1 MGMTDSQRGPDD
13 RSTPE
18 GADPAA
24 RQPDPPVGGRGV
36 PDSGMYTPPP
46 GAAPGQPVTGYGPPG
61 PGYGRPP
68 YPPQTGS
75 GRTSLIVVGVLGLAV
90 VLGLGVV
97 IGVVVGDTDSGSA
110 AAPAPSSTS
119 ASSSAAAAT
128 TTSRREPAPGIYSMS
143 GITNACE
150 MVDPTPL
157 HRWSSTPREA
167 PQHQEFPPSTSDGGN
182 LYCAIRYTSPSTV
195 PDYATVDE
203 AGIGL
208 QAQFTGA
215 VAAPAYDRW
224 KQTDTAATGSGRAS
238 GEITG
243 IGAQGYWHTATTDTS
258 NGMTYVVGVQDS
270 NVSVRV
276 EVAVLRAK
284 GEPPVNRDELATIA
298 ENQARRALDG
308 LKKT

>member
-1 MGMTDSQRGPDD
+1 MTDSQRGLDD
-13 RSTPE
+13 RSMPE
-18 GADPAA
+18 GADPAV
-24 RQPDPPVGGRGV
+24 RQPDPPVGGWGV
-36 PDSGMYTPPP
+36 PDSGRYTPASWANP
-46 GAAPGQPVTGYGPPG
+46 GLPVAGYGPPG

-68 YPPQTGS
+68 YPPRTGS
-75 GRTSLIVVGVLGLAV
+75 GRTGLIVAGVLGLAV
-90 VLGLGVV
+90 VLCLGVV
-97 IGVVVGDTDSGSA
+97 IGVVVGDRDSESA
-110 AAPAPSSTS
+110 TAPALSSTS

-128 TTSRREPAPGIYSMS
+128 TSRREPAPGIYAMS
-143 GITNACE
+143 GITNACDL
-150 MVDPTPL
+150 VDPTPL

-167 PQHQEFPPSTSDGGN
+167 PVHQEFPPNNFDGGN

-195 PDYATVDE
+195 PDDATIDE

-208 QAQFTGA
+208 QAQITGA
-215 VAAPAYDRW
+215 DAAPAYDRW
-224 KQTDTAATGSGRAS
+224 KQTDTSAAGSGRAS

-258 NGMTYVVGVQDS
+258 NGMTYIVGVQDS

-308 LKKT
+308 LQT

>member
-1 MGMTDSQRGPDD
+1 MNDSQRGPDD

-18 GADPAA
+18 GADPAV
-24 RQPDPPVGGRGV
+24 RQPDPPVGGWGV
-36 PDSGMYTPPP
+36 PDSGMYAPAP

-61 PGYGRPP
+61 QGYGPP
-68 YPPQTGS
+68 PSYPPPTGS
-75 GRTSLIVVGVLGLAV
+75 GRTGLIVVGVLGLAV

-97 IGVVVGDTDSGSA
+97 IGVFIGDTDSGSA

-119 ASSSAAAAT
+119 TSSSAAPAT
-128 TTSRREPAPGIYSMS
+128 TSQPAPGIYSMS

-150 MVDPTPL
+150 LVDPTPL

-167 PQHQEFPPSTSDGGN
+167 PVHQEFPPNNSDGGN
-182 LYCAIRYTSPSTV
+182 LYCALRYTSPSTI
-195 PDYATVDE
+195 PDDAAIDE

-208 QAQFTGA
+208 QAQITGA

-238 GEITG
+238 GEVTG
-243 IGAQGYWHTATTDTS
+243 IGAQGYWHIAATDTS
-258 NGMTYVVGVQDS
+258 NGMTYIVGVQDS

-284 GEPPVNRDELATIA
+284 GEAPVNRDELAAIA
-298 ENQARRALDG
+298 ENQVRRALDG
-308 LKKT
+308 LKKS

>member
-1 MGMTDSQRGPDD
+1 MSDSQRGPDD

-18 GADPAA
+18 GADPAV
-24 RQPDPPVGGRGV
+24 RQPDPPVGGWGV
-36 PDSGMYTPPP
+36 PDSGRYTPV
-46 GAAPGQPVTGYGPPG
+46 PGQPVTGYGPPG
-61 PGYGRPP
+61 QGYGPP
-68 YPPQTGS
+68 PSYPPPTGS
-75 GRTSLIVVGVLGLAV
+75 GRTGLIVVGVLGLAV

-97 IGVVVGDTDSGSA
+97 IGVFIGDTDSGSA

-119 ASSSAAAAT
+119 ASSSAAPAT
-128 TTSRREPAPGIYSMS
+128 TSQPAPGIYSMS
-143 GITNACE
+143 GITNACDL
-150 MVDPTPL
+150 VDPTPL

-167 PQHQEFPPSTSDGGN
+167 PVHQEFPPNNFDGGN
-182 LYCAIRYTSPSTV
+182 LYCALRYNSPSTV
-195 PDYATVDE
+195 PDDATIDE

-208 QAQFTGA
+208 QAQITGA
-215 VAAPAYDRW
+215 AAAPAYDRW
-224 KQTDTAATGSGRAS
+224 KQTDTAATGPGRAW

-243 IGAQGYWHTATTDTS
+243 IGAQGYWYIAATDTS
-258 NGMTYVVGVQDS
+258 NGMTYIVGVQDS

-308 LKKT
+308 LKKS

>member
-1 MGMTDSQRGPDD
+1 MTDSQHGPDD

-18 GADPAA
+18 SADPAV
-24 RQPDPPVGGRGV
+24 RQPDPPVGGWAV
-36 PDSGMYTPPP
+36 PDPGRYIPVPP
-46 GAAPGQPVTGYGPPG
+46 GRPAIGYGPPG

-68 YPPQTGS
+68 YPPRTGS
-75 GRTSLIVVGVLGLAV
+75 GRTGLIVVGVLGLVV

-97 IGVVVGDTDSGSA
+97 IGVLVGDTDSGSA
-110 AAPAPSSTS
+110 AAPAPPSTS
-119 ASSSAAAAT
+119 ASSSAAPAT
-128 TTSRREPAPGIYSMS
+128 TSQPAPGIYSMS
-143 GITNACE
+143 GITNACDL
-150 MVDPTPL
+150 VDPTPL
-157 HRWSSTPREA
+157 HRWSSTPKEA
-167 PQHQEFPPSTSDGGN
+167 PVHQEFPPNTSDGGN

-195 PDYATVDE
+195 PDEAAIDE

-208 QAQFTGA
+208 QAQITGA
-215 VAAPAYDRW
+215 DAAPAYDHW

-258 NGMTYVVGVQDS
+258 NGMTYIVGVQDS

-308 LKKT
+308 LK